1 MIDRVPALL
10 PSGGAGAR
18 RLVLSMLDTTPWTTQ
33 LQSGRRKSLVWAAA
47 MRLGL
52 ALLVIA
58 AVLLAGFVV
67 ILVRPTAA
75 PAALVPL
82 VERLTGANPRP
93 LKLLLPPNRPLSA
106 LARIGEQIFQDRSLS
121 ASGLQSCAS
130 CHSPAR
136 SYGPPDDRSAEL
148 GGPEMSSEGIRP
160 PPSLAYLYRQAIF
173 SIGPAAEENDAPPSF
188 SQLAQQA
195 QNTVRAT
202 KSAGSAPAV
211 AALVPQGGLF
221 WDGRADTL
229 MDQAKGPMMNP
240 AEMANTSVAG
250 VARKLQRAGYDKMLE
265 PLFGPVVVRNPSMLF
280 QEAMSAVSRYQIE
293 ALAFHRFDSKYDAWL
308 QGKAR
313 LSPAEMRGMKLFN
326 DPAKGNCAGCHL
338 SQPALDGLPPL
349 FTDTEYEALGVP
361 RNPRLA
367 ANRDPAFHDLGLCG
381 PLRTDLARQ
390 TQYCGMFLTPT
401 LRNVAR
407 RGVYFHN
414 GVYHDLHDV
423 LRFYDFR
430 DTQPS
435 RIYPRDAKG
444 RVTKYD
450 DLPRRYWANVDVA
463 DAPFDRKEGE
473 HPALTDAEMEDIIA
487 FLGTLDDGYKR
498 PR

>member
-1 MIDRVPALL
+1 MLDTTSRETTL
-10 PSGGAGAR
+10 PSAQPSAGAR
-18 RLVLSMLDTTPWTTQ
+18 RLAARLGVVL
-33 LQSGRRKSLVWAAA
+33 AAA
-47 MRLGL
+47 VGL
-52 ALLVIA
+52 
-58 AVLLAGFVV
+58 LLAGLAV

-82 VERLTGANPRP
+82 VETLTGANPRP
-93 LKLLLPPNRPLSA
+93 VKLLLPPDRPLSA
-106 LARIGEQIFQDRSLS
+106 LARIGERLFHDPSLS
-121 ASGLQSCAS
+121 ASGRQSCAS

-136 SYGPPDDRSAEL
+136 SFGPPDARSAEL
-148 GGPEMSSEGIRP
+148 GGPDMTSEGIRP

-195 QNTVRAT
+195 QSTARAT
-202 KSAGSAPAV
+202 KSAGTAPAA

-240 AEMANTSVAG
+240 AEMANRSLDEVAD
-250 VARKLQRAGYDKMLE
+250 RLRRAGYDRMLE
-265 PLFGPVVVRNPSMLF
+265 PLFGPVVVRDPSMLF
-280 QEAMSAVSRYQIE
+280 DEAMSAVSRYQVE
-293 ALAFHRFDSKYDAWL
+293 ARAFHRFDSKYDAWL

-313 LSPAEMRGMKLFN
+313 LSPAEMRGMKLFD

-338 SQPALDGLPPL
+338 SRPTLDGLPPL

-367 ANRDPAFHDLGLCG
+367 ADRNPGFHDLGLCG
-381 PLRTDLARQ
+381 PLRTDLASQ

-401 LRNVAR
+401 LRNTAR

-430 DTQPS
+430 DTEPA
-435 RIYPRDAKG
+435 RIYPRDAGG
-444 RVTKYD
+444 RVMKYD

-463 DAPFDRKEGE
+463 DAPFDRRPGDK
-473 HPALTDAEMEDIIA
+473 PALTDGEMDDIVA
-487 FLGTLDDGYKR
+487 FLGTLDDGYKP